1 MPRPNNK
8 NHKKKFTPPPAPS
21 LTPTW
26 RIELPLDDPCQIY
39 PRVSTPE
46 QKKNVSAEMQKD
58 KSFAISCGW
67 REDLIILDDR
77 DLGVSGQILME
88 DREAFN
94 DMLRRIAK
102 GKIKAVVVVNV
113 DRLFRDKWGAES
125 GKFMEICHTYGV
137 IIVTPD
143 FVYDFRISWHI
154 ERFKRRCE
162 EAWNYLEY
170 HIYGCVLPAKDRRGY
185 AGYWTGHSVPMGYL
199 VDIQE
204 KIGNSFNPRYHRY
217 VIHEPHAAIV
227 RWIFRRF
234 KELHGNVNLLLTE
247 IRKKGCLFPDFDETV
262 DPDVLYCAYNKRSKV
277 EGGHTIV
284 TREGLRSIFKNRI
297 YIGQWVY
304 KGQVMELGIE
314 NYPPAIVDIDDF
326 TYAYNRLSKTKLDGT
341 PSEDAIAIG
350 EKYARKHFADR
361 PAILKEVISAADPG
375 TLIYTRDRET
385 AKGVHSYYF
394 FMPIDPKHSHYK
406 NTMTYTIGASGLDAV
421 VLERLREHMQEPDAE
436 LTYQDYT
443 EVQDEVVLEA
453 SETLKDIERDMQATK
468 ALIARI
474 KAQVESG
481 KLTDPEL
488 AEAANNSYMAAK
500 QDLVRLELRK
510 EDTAKIADEDKERK
524 TYKEL
529 MQRVEDLWEEDLPDD
544 EKIIRPEDHPR
555 LVYLFVK
562 SVILDPISPGFFT
575 ATIEWKDPAWGIDCG
590 VCYRGMTANLHWTE
604 EEKAILQEHILATR
618 KELLELLP
626 RRSYQS
632 IRGFIQNNRS
642 TIGIEER
649 LHREKTTDK
658 DVPFY
663 VCLEDWHIMRQYG
676 ITEAEIRHWGRA
688 KLVYWY

>member
-1 MPRPNNK
+1 
-8 NHKKKFTPPPAPS
+8 
-21 LTPTW
+21 
-26 RIELPLDDPCQIY
+26 
-39 PRVSTPE
+39 
-46 QKKNVSAEMQKD
+46 MQKD

-67 REDLIILDDR
+67 PENMIILDDR
-77 DLGVSGQILME
+77 DLGVSGQELME
-88 DREAFN
+88 NRVTFKE
-94 DMLRRIAK
+94 MLRRIAA
-102 GKIKAVVVVNV
+102 GGIKAVVVVNV

-154 ERFKRRCE
+154 DRFKRRCE

-170 HIYGCVLPAKDRRGY
+170 HIYGRVLPAKDRRGY
-185 AGYWTGHSVPMGYL
+185 GGYWTGHAVPMGYL

-204 KIGNSFNPRYHRY
+204 KIGSSFNPRYHRY
-217 VIHEPHAAIV
+217 VVYEPHAAVI

-234 KELHGNVNLLLTE
+234 KELHGNVNLLLTK

-262 DPDVLYCAYNKRSKV
+262 DPDVLHCAYNQRSKV
-277 EGGHTIV
+277 EGGYTIV
-284 TREGLRSIFKNRI
+284 SREGLRSILTNRT
-297 YIGQWVY
+297 YIGQWEY
-304 KGQVMELGIE
+304 QGKVMELNIE
-314 NYPPAIVDIDDF
+314 NYPPAIVDLDDF

-341 PSEDAIAIG
+341 PNESAIALG

-375 TLIYTRDRET
+375 IIIYTRDRET
-385 AKGVHSYYF
+385 ANGVQSYYF
-394 FMPIDPKHSHYK
+394 FLPIDPKHSQYK
-406 NTMTYTIGASGLDAV
+406 NTMTYTIIASGLDAV
-421 VLERLREHMQEPDAE
+421 VLERLREHMQEPEAE
-436 LTYQDYT
+436 ITYQDFT
-443 EVQDEVVLEA
+443 EVEDEVVNEV
-453 SETLKDIERDMQATK
+453 SETLKDIERDIAATK

-481 KLTDPEL
+481 KLTDPDL

-500 QDLVRLELRK
+500 QDLERLEQRK
-510 EDTAKIADEDKERK
+510 ADTNKIANEDAERK

-529 MQRVEDLWEEDLPDD
+529 MQQVEDLWEDTE
-544 EKIIRPEDHPR
+544 IIRPEDHPR

-590 VCYRGMTANLHWTE
+590 VCYRGMSHNLHWTE
-604 EEKAILQEHILATR
+604 EEKAILQEHLLASR

-642 TIGIEER
+642 ILSIEER
-649 LHREKTTDK
+649 LHREKTQDK

-663 VCLEDWHIMRQYG
+663 VCLEDWHIMRKYG
-676 ITEAEIRHWGRA
+676 ITEAEIRNCTRA
-688 KLVYWY
+688 KLVHWS